1 MTKGMTRKQI
11 GSGLLV
17 FLLTLA
23 FFLDVS
29 AQSVVKVAPGHGP
42 GRSHPTDEPNGD
54 PVPLPPPV
62 PYRAS
67 ESKGDPLGQSFV
79 IGSTWYDLQHTGT
92 IGKMISLTAGRGV
105 HLCWMNAYEASAP
118 HRHVYYNY
126 VYPSG
131 NIAWP
136 DTGFRVDYYYRAG
149 YANLAHLSTG
159 EAVVAYHSCETSEAL
174 FHTEVAFDFLEGF
187 GAFQITPLGEAPGWY
202 TPRVPKVAVCGQDF
216 IHIVSCE
223 LSSRPWNRIAYA
235 RSENGGYDYTPFV
248 EVDTVMNIAHDVAA
262 SPVSNTVGIAYLR
275 TAFGLD
281 NLEPYEGTDVI
292 EMNNDVFLVES
303 EDGVTWDFSQKRN
316 VTGLIEPDT
325 SRYPDTTWANGDTL
339 RAFWDVSL
347 LYDCQDHAHLA
358 FTTKGLWFDARLAA
372 QPDSFAAVGMTRD
385 ASVIWHWSE
394 ATDSITVIARGW
406 YDVGAPGSPPE
417 SYRGAGYTRGTV
429 DRPSLG
435 LDPETGSLYC
445 VYVRCTQGDTSRGPI
460 PSHGWANGEIYGAV
474 STDGGLNWSEGVNL
488 TNAPSCNCFPGECLD
503 DDYPSL
509 AATVNDTLHLI
520 YIEDKD
526 AGAVVHWQPQEG
538 AWTENPVMY
547 QKVPAALVPPG
558 PPYVPH
564 FDFHVRPRPAPAPV
578 SDLSIALDRD
588 RLVLEWSPVTV
599 DTGGQALSVDRYRV
613 FRDTVAFFGPGH
625 TPFDSTESAG
635 YVDIS
640 GAAGSTEHQY
650 YYAVTAVSGR
660 KESKFSNRVGEFD
673 RELLSGEPFRKGMER

>member
-1 MTKGMTRKQI
+1 MTKKMTKKQI
-11 GSGLLV
+11 SSSLLVTFLALV
-17 FLLTLA
+17 FLLN
-23 FFLDVS
+23 VS
-29 AQSVVKVAPGHGP
+29 AQSVVKIAPGRGP
-42 GRSHPTDEPNGD
+42 GRSHPTDEPNDD
-54 PVPLPPPV
+54 PVPLLPPI
-62 PYRAS
+62 PYQDN
-67 ESKGDPLGQSFV
+67 ESKGDPVGQSFV
-79 IGSTWYDLQHTGT
+79 IGTTWYDMQHTGT
-92 IGKMISLTAGRGV
+92 IGKLISLTASRGV
-105 HLCWMNAYEASAP
+105 HLCWMNAYEAEAE

-126 VYPSG
+126 SSPSG

-136 DTGFRVDYYYRAG
+136 DTGYRVDYYQRAG
-149 YANLAHLSTG
+149 FTTLAHLSTG
-159 EAVVAYHSCETSEAL
+159 EAVVAYHSREVPDDP
-174 FHTEVAFDFLEGF
+174 FHTKAAFDFLEGF
-187 GAFQITPLGEAPGWY
+187 GAFQVTPLGEPAGWY
-202 TPRVPKVAVCGQDF
+202 ELTYPKVTVCGQDL

-223 LSSRPWNRIAYA
+223 LSSQPWNRIAYA

-372 QPDSFAAVGMTRD
+372 HPDSFAAVGMTRD

-460 PSHGWANGEIYGAV
+460 PSHGWANGEIYGTV
-474 STDGGLNWSEGVNL
+474 STDGGLNWSQGTNL
-488 TNAPSCNCFPGECLD
+488 TNKPSPKCWPNECFD

-538 AWTENPVMY
+538 AWTENPVKY

-558 PPYVPH
+558 PPFVSS
-564 FDFHVRPRPAPAPV
+564 FDFHVKPKPAPEPV
-578 SDLSIALDRD
+578 SDLSITLSRD

-599 DTGGQALSVDRYRV
+599 DTAGGAVAVDRYHV
-613 FRDTVAFFGPGH
+613 FRDTAAFFGPGQ
-625 TPFDSTESAG
+625 TPFDSTVSTRYEDST
-635 YVDIS
+635 
-640 GAAGSTEHQY
+640 GATGSTERQY
-650 YYAVTAVSGR
+650 YYTVTAVSGI
-660 KESKFSNRVGEFD
+660 KESGYSNPVGEFD
-673 RELLSGEPFRKGMER
+673 RELLSGEPLRTGKGR